1 MAYIC
6 ARVNRKIF
14 LPPRLEGGRAGEGGT
29 GWRAKEKRGGGA
41 GGDWV
46 GDGRGLGRRD
56 EGAQAGLGVGGGLKG
71 RWWWQKLRVCMHFR
85 ARLKDDP
92 EVDHRQ
98 IFGGGGHSVCRLLF
112 LQIVIRRQK
121 DVKRT

>member
-56 EGAQAGLGVGGGLKG
+56 EGAQPGWGVCGRGAGGG
-71 RWWWQKLRVCMHFR
+71 RSFASACTFAH
-85 ARLKDDP
+85 A
-92 EVDHRQ
+92 
-98 IFGGGGHSVCRLLF
+98 
-112 LQIVIRRQK
+112 
-121 DVKRT
+121 

>member
-56 EGAQAGLGVGGGLKG
+56 EGAQPGWGVGGRG
-71 RWWWQKLRVCMHFR
+71 
-85 ARLKDDP
+85 A
-92 EVDHRQ
+92 
-98 IFGGGGHSVCRLLF
+98 GGGRSFASACTFAHA
-112 LQIVIRRQK
+112 
-121 DVKRT
+121 

>member
-1 MAYIC
+1 MKGQ
-6 ARVNRKIF
+6 REER
-14 LPPRLEGGRAGEGGT
+14 R
-29 GWRAKEKRGGGA
+29 RG
-41 GGDWV
+41 
-46 GDGRGLGRRD
+46 GRGLGWGWEGVREEGRRS
-56 EGAQAGLGVGGGLKG
+56 AAGVGGGWKG

-121 DVKRT
+121 DAKRTLK